1 MCFESSQPLYI
12 IIFISTFIRS
22 ILVHRYHRQVTTHIK
37 QIIQGIINYTLAG
50 NLLWEERYVQTTTAD
65 QAQEEHPGHQT
76 TDLYQPY
83 IVVCCTAWYYS
94 DSQEKC

>member
-1 MCFESSQPLYI
+1 MEEDIPTTTGPKTVSNKEA
-12 IIFISTFIRS
+12 

-65 QAQEEHPGHQT
+65 QAQEQHPGHQT
-76 TDLYQPY
+76 TDPYHPY
-83 IVVCCTAWYYS
+83 IV
-94 DSQEKC
+94 K